1 MVTFLYENV
10 TNCSFFPEKNLLFRT
25 KMLRIN
31 TLIYEKVTNCYFSPA
46 EK

>member
-10 TNCSFFPEKNLLFRT
+10 TNCFFFPEETLLFRT

-31 TLIYEKVTNCYFSPA
+31 TLIYEKVTNRYFSPA